1 MKSLWVG
8 LVLCASV
15 LALSQQHMPTPP
27 QDAGVMLAAVSRD
40 DSMLE
45 GGISSGRWTGKGS
58 VFVEPLAR
66 LTQSGEWQSIPC
78 DENQQNACRKFERE
92 YLKKPHD
99 YFVVS
104 ADGKGATVR
113 AAPTS
118 LGDCFEYSGTG
129 SYSGVNIARS
139 AIAASSTDF
148 FGDSPPPQPLRNA
161 EAKPILN
168 ALAALV
174 PWRLDS
180 RLYLRLF
187 SLRFEGRDLILVQR
201 SFSDYATKPE
211 ADMLKLIFAIGT
223 MERGRFHVL
232 HWKRNIEDED
242 ERVLGTVHLKSGRD
256 FLITTVSDPESQQ
269 FRVYGIRDGKL
280 VIVYSGGGSSCRFA
294 ARELDGLRPGHI
306 A

>member
-1 MKSLWVG
+1 MNVEVTDSSGEKKGRQRMKSLWVG

-129 SYSGVNIARS
+129 SYSGVNISS
-139 AIAASSTDF
+139 AIARPPSLFATLKPSQYSMH
-148 FGDSPPPQPLRNA
+148 SPPLSPGDWIP
-161 EAKPILN
+161 
-168 ALAALV
+168 
-174 PWRLDS
+174 DC
-180 RLYLRLF
+180 
-187 SLRFEGRDLILVQR
+187 
-201 SFSDYATKPE
+201 
-211 ADMLKLIFAIGT
+211 IF
-223 MERGRFHVL
+223 
-232 HWKRNIEDED
+232 
-242 ERVLGTVHLKSGRD
+242 
-256 FLITTVSDPESQQ
+256 
-269 FRVYGIRDGKL
+269 
-280 VIVYSGGGSSCRFA
+280 GSSPC
-294 ARELDGLRPGHI
+294 GSKVVT
-306 A
+306 